1 MKINMQTIKKII
13 KVVPFITA
21 AAGVFSLALTIREEQ
36 HGDYSRE
43 FPDAEQD
50 LKTAIDKV
58 KGESA
63 NE

>member
-1 MKINMQTIKKII
+1 MKINVQTVKKIM

-21 AAGVFSLALTIREEQ
+21 AAGVFSLALAIREEQ
-36 HGDYSRE
+36 HGNYSRE
-43 FPDAEQD
+43 FEDADQD
-50 LKTAIDKV
+50 IKNAIANV

>member
-1 MKINMQTIKKII
+1 MKMNVQTVKKIM

-21 AAGVFSLALTIREEQ
+21 AAGVLSLALTIYEEQ

-43 FPDAEQD
+43 FPEAEQD
-50 LKTAIDKV
+50 IKNAIDKV
-58 KGESA
+58 KGESV